1 VAKKESKEAIKYRV
15 RLFRKREREALKKS
29 NAFIWGLKSYFR
41 ARDLTNEWALA
52 RDVYK
57 STEVLSLQI
66 PFESFMEGIVGNKK
80 KSIKPIRSIEVTTL
94 IDSTGES
101 IWLIRPQHVPTP
113 RRKK

>member
-1 VAKKESKEAIKYRV
+1 MAKKESKEAIKYRV

-41 ARDLTNEWALA
+41 ARDLTDEWALA
-52 RDVYK
+52 RDVYRNI
-57 STEVLSLQI
+57 EVLNI
-66 PFESFMEGIVGNKK
+66 RISFQDFMAAIVGNKK
-80 KSIKPIRSIEVTTL
+80 KKIKPILSIEVSTL
-94 IDSTGES
+94 IDPTGES